1 MRYLKSYKIFESV
14 GKIHFPTYTE
24 LHDFFIELED
34 DEITKFNYNSD
45 AEALSK
51 FIDGGYLFFPQRW
64 ERSIQSQLYFDMSF
78 EEDFLNHKPKEL
90 MGETWSEF
98 FMDPLTV
105 ILTTGSGN
113 IYPDKKYLRRRAEWI
128 HLDDV
133 EEKRTNIKQL
143 GKDSKIFEELFV
155 EEIEKGNIKAYP
167 FIYMTFDMFKPEH
180 LDDVIERLK
189 MVYEET
195 DFRPLYGFWTEDR
208 SDLINSNLY
217 LVNCSDEEYKSL
229 INIFDDHQI
238 DKQVTQHFI

>member
-1 MRYLKSYKIFESV
+1 MKYLKSYKLFESA

-24 LHDFFIELED
+24 LHDFFVELED

-64 ERSIQSQLYFDMSF
+64 ERSIQSQLYYDMSF

-98 FMDPLTV
+98 FMDTLT
-105 ILTTGSGN
+105 
-113 IYPDKKYLRRRAEWI
+113 YPDKKWLRRRAEWI

-143 GKDSKIFEELFV
+143 GKDAKTFEELFV

-167 FIYMTFDMFKPEH
+167 FIYMTFDMFSPEH
-180 LDDVIERLK
+180 LDEVIERLK

-195 DFRPLYGFWTEDR
+195 DFRPLYGFWNEDYV
-208 SDLINSNLY
+208 DEDTGDIVTLINSNLY
-217 LVNCSDEEYKSL
+217 LVNVSDEEYKSL
-229 INIFDDHQI
+229 IEIFNENYI
-238 DKQVTQHFI
+238 NKQVTQNFI